1 MCFICRGKINAGIIK
16 MHKHLL
22 GLLNGNELVIIKKIP
37 RLSIWIVLI
46 CGAPF
51 AIDAK
56 DGHQYVSKV
65 IHKKM

>member
-1 MCFICRGKINAGIIK
+1 

-22 GLLNGNELVIIKKIP
+22 DMLSGNELVIIKKIP
-37 RLSIWIVLI
+37 RLRIWIVMI

-56 DGHQYVSKV
+56 DGQQYVSSLKQNKTSYV
-65 IHKKM
+65 I